1 MQGINSKLNG
11 RPIKAKVMGK
21 ARGSEKLL
29 DRSGKRRKLIQGMIL
44 FVDSRKWSEGS

>member
-29 DRSGKRRKLIQGMIL
+29 DRSGKRRKLIQENGQRG
-44 FVDSRKWSEGS
+44 VSQRSRRLG